1 MRTLNRLF
9 DEEDG
14 SALIYIALVLLVL
27 CGFAAIAIDGSNAY
41 YQRRRMQTAADAA
54 AYAGAR
60 QLALGKSDIYVEDAV
75 RGMAEANGADTYS
88 WTKINGGKGINVQVS
103 NTFPTYFARVLDF
116 NLNGSIIESPR
127 FSTLTAGADS
137 QAEYQPVTRMN
148 NLFPM
153 AVDCDCVEYGSNTF
167 EVGGDS
173 EVVAGPSSATITL
186 SDKKNSK
193 FEVNFVNKVGNT
205 WTYNV
210 NEVSGG
216 DLSHWSLGI
225 SSCLDHIVTSSPGGA
240 SIGTD
245 GSTGF
250 IGIKW
255 EVDDP
260 FSNGNFSITLD
271 GNYPAGTVEA
281 LAKAGPQSA
290 TANIMGP
297 VCDAGDGLE
306 ENACPFT
313 WLDWD
318 GGPTSNM
325 ELLDNLDNLGNSGP
339 RSIQTWLDS
348 GPEVQDA
355 LQCAP
360 PLEQWS
366 GKPVIIPLFD
376 EVDDSDPDDL
386 KYRICGFAEF
396 VMYTHDFSS
405 NPMWISGNVRRTVV
419 RGLNSAPDGPDYG
432 ARDVLLIN

>member
-1 MRTLNRLF
+1 
-9 DEEDG
+9 
-14 SALIYIALVLLVL
+14 
-27 CGFAAIAIDGSNAY
+27 
-41 YQRRRMQTAADAA
+41 
-54 AYAGAR
+54 
-60 QLALGKSDIYVEDAV
+60 
-75 RGMAEANGADTYS
+75 
-88 WTKINGGKGINVQVS
+88 
-103 NTFPTYFARVLDF
+103 
-116 NLNGSIIESPR
+116 
-127 FSTLTAGADS
+127 
-137 QAEYQPVTRMN
+137 
-148 NLFPM
+148 
-153 AVDCDCVEYGSNTF
+153 
-167 EVGGDS
+167 
-173 EVVAGPSSATITL
+173 
-186 SDKKNSK
+186 
-193 FEVNFVNKVGNT
+193 
-205 WTYNV
+205 
-210 NEVSGG
+210 
-216 DLSHWSLGI
+216 
-225 SSCLDHIVTSSPGGA
+225 
-240 SIGTD
+240 
-245 GSTGF
+245 
-250 IGIKW
+250 
-255 EVDDP
+255 
-260 FSNGNFSITLD
+260 
-271 GNYPAGTVEA
+271 
-281 LAKAGPQSA
+281 
-290 TANIMGP
+290 MGP